1 MRKMRR
7 VILVLASVVF
17 TIGGVST
24 GVALVQIYQENN
36 FQASTTIEIAKLS
49 SPTIANA
56 AYKPIKLGEVIGIIT
71 IPKLSETYPI
81 VQGTDDKSLKHG
93 VGHFVNSVMPGAKDN
108 TVLAGHRDT
117 VFSKIG
123 KLKLGDLII
132 IKTSSG
138 TFNYSVTR
146 TRIVLANDKTVIVP
160 TPTATL
166 TLSTCYP
173 FYYIGSAPDRY
184 IVSAKLVN
192 G

>member
-1 MRKMRR
+1 MRR
-7 VILVLASVVF
+7 AVLVLATLVF

-24 GVALVQIYQENN
+24 GVALVQIFQENN
-36 FQASTTIEIAKLS
+36 FHASTQIEIAKLDH
-49 SPTIANA
+49 PVIANTG
-56 AYKPIKLGEVIGIIT
+56 YTPVKLGEIIGIIT

-81 VQGTDDKSLKHG
+81 VQGTDDKDLKAG
-93 VGHFVNSVMPGAKDN
+93 VGHFVGSVMPGVKDN

-123 KLKLGDLII
+123 KLKIGNLII
-132 IKTSSG
+132 IKTRSG
-138 TFNYSVTR
+138 TFNYSVMR
-146 TRIVLANDKTVIVP
+146 TRIVLADDRTVIVP

-166 TLSTCYP
+166 TLITCYP

-192 G
+192 

>member
-7 VILVLASVVF
+7 VILVLAALVF

-36 FQASTTIEIAKLS
+36 FQASTSIEIAKLS
-49 SPTIANA
+49 NPVVANA
-56 AYKPIKLGEVIGIIT
+56 VYSPVKLGEVIGIIT

-81 VQGTDDKSLKHG
+81 VQGTDDNSLKHG

-117 VFSKIG
+117 VFSKLG
-123 KLKLGDLII
+123 RLKLGDLIV

-184 IVSAKLVN
+184 IVSAKLVK
-192 G
+192 

>member
-1 MRKMRR
+1 MRR
-7 VILVLASVVF
+7 VILVLAALVF

-36 FQASTTIEIAKLS
+36 FQASTSIEIAKLS
-49 SPTIANA
+49 NPVVANA
-56 AYKPIKLGEVIGIIT
+56 VYSPVKLGEVIGIIT

-81 VQGTDDKSLKHG
+81 VQGTDDNSLKHG

-117 VFSKIG
+117 VFSKLG
-123 KLKLGDLII
+123 RLKLGDLIV

-184 IVSAKLVN
+184 IVSAKLVK
-192 G
+192 

>member
-1 MRKMRR
+1 MRR
-7 VILVLASVVF
+7 VTLVLAAVVF
-17 TIGGVST
+17 TIGGVGT

-184 IVSAKLVN
+184 IVSAKLVK
-192 G
+192 

>member
-1 MRKMRR
+1 MRR
-7 VILVLASVVF
+7 AILVLAALVF
-17 TIGGVST
+17 TIGGAST

-36 FQASTTIEIAKLS
+36 FQASTKIEIAKLDRPAITS
-49 SPTIANA
+49 AVYTPV
-56 AYKPIKLGEVIGIIT
+56 KLGEVIGIIT

-81 VQGTDDKSLKHG
+81 VQGTDDKSLKAG
-93 VGHFVNSVMPGAKDN
+93 VGHYVNSVMPGVKDN

-123 KLKLGDLII
+123 KLKIGDFIV

-138 TFNYSVTR
+138 TFNYSVTG
-146 TRIVLANDKTVIVP
+146 TRIVQANDKTVIVP

-192 G
+192 GA

>member
-7 VILVLASVVF
+7 VTLVLAALVF

-36 FQASTTIEIAKLS
+36 FAASTQLEIAKLDR
-49 SPTIANA
+49 PVIANA
-56 AYKPIKLGEVIGIIT
+56 AYTPVKPGVIIGIIT

-81 VQGTDDKSLKHG
+81 VQGTDDKDLKAG
-93 VGHFVNSVMPGAKDN
+93 VGHYINSVMPGVKDN

-123 KLKLGDLII
+123 RLKRGDFII
-132 IKTSSG
+132 VKTSSG

-173 FYYIGSAPDRY
+173 FYFIGSAPDRY
-184 IVSAKLVN
+184 IVSAKLID
-192 G
+192 

>member
-7 VILVLASVVF
+7 VTLVLAAVVF
-17 TIGGVST
+17 TIGGVGT